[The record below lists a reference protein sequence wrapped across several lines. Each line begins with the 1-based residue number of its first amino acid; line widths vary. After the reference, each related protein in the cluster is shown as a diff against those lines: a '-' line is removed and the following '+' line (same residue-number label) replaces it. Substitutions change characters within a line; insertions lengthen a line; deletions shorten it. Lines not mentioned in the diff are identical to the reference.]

1 MTRTTDLTQRLRQRV
16 HLRNVAISTFLRGY
30 ASDEHIQP
38 MLCSILKKRWNSS
51 VLRMSVD
58 GKSHLFAVLWRV
70 AGATGCGRIASL
82 LRTHRSQVFSDRV
95 HTQSTI
101 ADYPISRLHRVA
113 VTRRRHGR
121 HSTKGDPACSIIRLW
136 RKSAKPMASRSL
148 R

>member
-1 MTRTTDLTQRLRQRV
+1 
-16 HLRNVAISTFLRGY
+16 
-30 ASDEHIQP
+30 

-101 ADYPISRLHRVA
+101 ADYPISRLHS
-113 VTRRRHGR
+113 GR
-121 HSTKGDPACSIIRLW
+121 GSVVWEWKR
-136 RKSAKPMASRSL
+136 ASVRGWW
-148 R
+148 

>member
-1 MTRTTDLTQRLRQRV
+1 
-16 HLRNVAISTFLRGY
+16 
-30 ASDEHIQP
+30 

-58 GKSHLFAVLWRV
+58 GKSHLFAVLRRV

-101 ADYPISRLHRVA
+101 ADYPISRLHSRRIECGAGASDNHAVA
-113 VTRRRHGR
+113 VVDLMLDDLRGETGERSVALAEFPIH
-121 HSTKGDPACSIIRLW
+121 IIHFDALV
-136 RKSAKPMASRSL
+136 SDGAAL
-148 R
+148 AL